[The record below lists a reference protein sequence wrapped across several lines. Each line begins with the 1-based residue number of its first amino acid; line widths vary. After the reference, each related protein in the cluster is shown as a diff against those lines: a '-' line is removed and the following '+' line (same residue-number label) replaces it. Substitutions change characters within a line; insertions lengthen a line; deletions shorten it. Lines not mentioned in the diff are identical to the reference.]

1 MNYFIRTMT
10 LVVFFNT
17 LPGKY
22 VLKSDSERHCR
33 HDSIRSQDRRHAD
46 WEIPIPIM
54 NREPEK

>member
-1 MNYFIRTMT
+1 MT
-10 LVVFFNT
+10 LVAFFNT